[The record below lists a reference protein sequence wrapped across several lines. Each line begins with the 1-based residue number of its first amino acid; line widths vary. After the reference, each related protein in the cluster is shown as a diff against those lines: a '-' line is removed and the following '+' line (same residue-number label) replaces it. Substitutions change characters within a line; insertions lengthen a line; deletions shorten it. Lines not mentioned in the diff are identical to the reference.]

1 MAKLYGHAP
10 NKLVPQDDFH
20 AYQNENGGWEC
31 TQSFNIRK
39 GDISNQSVY
48 SIFVVGTRLSEYDPN
63 CDEIFTGMRLSK
75 MTGIHNVPGG
85 WQKITLKFVG
95 FTTTGG
101 GDFDSEPTTVAQ
113 ATFSKRGTLVDA
125 PLDEHPKWKTLE
137 DSEKWALGLF
147 MKGDMAA
154 NSAMTAVGTY
164 EEYDYRRTFAT
175 AIDNDSSPITFS
187 VAAQEFIKRIAQGKM
202 TYKMATY
209 EYHHRWQ
216 SNKGV
221 TAAQMNKLGKIATPT
236 GSPPTPGAGRDWLLV
251 GVDEEQNGS
260 GDFLYDNVLSYLL
273 SDEGGHDEFL
283 QS

>member
-1 MAKLYGHAP
+1 MAKLYGHAA
-10 NKLVPQDDFH
+10 NAVIPQDDFH

-48 SIFVVGTRLSEYDPN
+48 SIFVIGTRLSEYDPN

-75 MTGIHNVPGG
+75 MTGIYNVTGG

-95 FTTTGG
+95 FTTSAG

-113 ATFSKRGTLVDA
+113 ATFSKRGTLTEA
-125 PLDEHPKWKTLE
+125 PLNEHPKWKNLT
-137 DSEKWALGLF
+137 DDEKYLLGRCLSDKATFDPETNNVNWRDPDLDILRTSPTPLVDDAL
-147 MKGDMAA
+147 
-154 NSAMTAVGTY
+154 
-164 EEYDYRRTFAT
+164 TFAQK
-175 AIDNDSSPITFS
+175 IT
-187 VAAQEFIKRIAQGKM
+187 QGIT

-236 GSPPTPGAGRDWLLV
+236 GSPPTPGIGRNWLLV

-283 QS
+283 QT